1 MRKTTLTLIV
11 LLFAACSTSV
21 DSAKKQGDKS
31 NIIELPV
38 PQRPAG
44 QQDVLKLRAAPMDT
58 VRIAVIGLGNRG
70 ADAARRLT
78 RVPGTKIVALCDLD
92 ESRVEAS
99 NRWRADN
106 NLPQA
111 KGYFG
116 DADAWKKAVMQAD
129 VDLVYITTGWDEHTM
144 IAVGAMEAGKH
155 AAIEVPAAMS
165 VEECWDLVNTSEK
178 TRKHCIMLENC
189 IYDDF
194 ELMTLNMAQQGVLGE
209 IVHVEGAYI
218 HDLRSGNFSPTAYK
232 NMWRLRWNATTK
244 GDLYPTHGL
253 GPVAMILGI
262 HRGDRMTHLVAM
274 GSNQFGM
281 TKYAKDHFADTSK
294 FNRMDYNGND
304 HTSTTIMTEKGKT
317 ITVQHDVTSPRPYS
331 RIHQISGTKGFA
343 QKWPSEGIALE
354 GEVDLGNG
362 EVKNFWAHEYIG
374 KEDYAKI
381 VEKYRHPFQKEM
393 GEEAAQKG
401 GHGGMDYI
409 MDYRLV
415 YCLLNG
421 LPLDMDVYDAAEW
434 SSLTELTRISI
445 ENNSAP
451 VAIPDFTR
459 GSWNKLE
466 GVTYEVVK

>member
-155 AAIEVPAAMS
+155 ADRKS
-165 VEECWDLVNTSEK
+165 VV
-178 TRKHCIMLENC
+178 
-189 IYDDF
+189 
-194 ELMTLNMAQQGVLGE
+194 
-209 IVHVEGAYI
+209 
-218 HDLRSGNFSPTAYK
+218 
-232 NMWRLRWNATTK
+232 
-244 GDLYPTHGL
+244 
-253 GPVAMILGI
+253 
-262 HRGDRMTHLVAM
+262 
-274 GSNQFGM
+274 
-281 TKYAKDHFADTSK
+281 
-294 FNRMDYNGND
+294 
-304 HTSTTIMTEKGKT
+304 
-317 ITVQHDVTSPRPYS
+317 
-331 RIHQISGTKGFA
+331 
-343 QKWPSEGIALE
+343 
-354 GEVDLGNG
+354 
-362 EVKNFWAHEYIG
+362 
-374 KEDYAKI
+374 
-381 VEKYRHPFQKEM
+381 
-393 GEEAAQKG
+393 
-401 GHGGMDYI
+401 
-409 MDYRLV
+409 
-415 YCLLNG
+415 
-421 LPLDMDVYDAAEW
+421 
-434 SSLTELTRISI
+434 
-445 ENNSAP
+445 
-451 VAIPDFTR
+451 
-459 GSWNKLE
+459 
-466 GVTYEVVK
+466 